1 MKAASIYSAFIYLSL
16 LLAGCVSNPRTLT
29 VDSEDFR
36 PRTTEPE
43 NLVLRTTG
51 AAGQNFDGYVLIDG
65 FKQELSGTSP
75 AEFPLKGS
83 ILIGEFRKQDGFGTL
98 SFSIENVPRTRSV
111 GFGGLKRAGDTCRFG
126 YHDGAIETHRN

>member
-1 MKAASIYSAFIYLSL
+1 MKAAIVYSACMCLSL

-29 VDSEDFR
+29 VESEHFR

-51 AAGQNFDGYVLIDG
+51 AAGQKFGGYVLIDG

-83 ILIGEFRKQDGFGTL
+83 ILIGEFRKKDGAGAL

-111 GFGGLKRAGDTCRFG
+111 GFGGLKRAGDTCRFR
-126 YHDGAIETHRN
+126 YHNGAIETYRN